1 MPSGASRRGK
11 FRRRNHT
18 CPAGQVRNAAA
29 PCANDDGSSI
39 HFGPGDPLLPQICH
53 SIRRLRVRFFGWQ
66 GLGNAESHHDSAR
79 AIARVDAIRDRQP
92 RNPHSKSLARCSA
105 ERPEE
110 TRVFACVPCAAEI
123 WRFRQ
128 STQGFW
134 RSRYART
141 RAHRGG

>member
-1 MPSGASRRGK
+1 MQPKRHLVMHNSRAYVQSRSSKSAS
-11 FRRRNHT
+11 
-18 CPAGQVRNAAA
+18 PQV
-29 PCANDDGSSI
+29 
-39 HFGPGDPLLPQICH
+39 F
-53 SIRRLRVRFFGWQ
+53 
-66 GLGNAESHHDSAR
+66 
-79 AIARVDAIRDRQP
+79 RVDRGCLRGCRFLLHDRDTKFMLSEISRFSGGTIKALAAETHRSAPRHYLCHAHAIRDQQP
-92 RNPHSKSLARCSA
+92 RNPHSKSLARCRA

-110 TRVFACVPCAAEI
+110 TRVFACEPCAAEI